1 MSLIKSI
8 KSLGGTS
15 FSKYPLDPA
24 NYRGLMGEFFLPG
37 GQGPVDRFIYTDY
50 NSSLTAIENCPPL
63 TAVILKKSA
72 AYINGKTW
80 VMDDKGQE
88 AKSKFA
94 QTLKARLLNPNPL
107 QTWKQFEAQ
116 QQFIINAF
124 GFSILLPIQPTG
136 FKETVDCSS
145 MWNIPPSMLDIQE
158 TGKLFYQTD
167 LSGML
172 KSVVLNYK
180 GEKTVLKSEDGNVNK
195 PFFIFRDLLPGF
207 CSMIF
212 PDSRIK
218 SLSLPISNIMG
229 ALESRGVLINY
240 RGAMGILSST
250 NDKFGYVPIKPDTK
264 KELQRDFMRYGLKHE
279 QWKFIITSASL
290 NWQQMSIPT
299 KDLMLFE
306 EIEDDVNMICDEMGY
321 PIDLMAGSQRK
332 TYQNAPQA
340 WRSLYQDTIIPEADN
355 TYDQWNMVF
364 DCVANGCKMEKD
376 YNHVPAL
383 QENKSE
389 QATARK
395 TMGEAVINE
404 FKNNLITYNRVLELI
419 GEDQLPGMD
428 LYYREIVAQDPS
440 FSPAPVAAVTDNL
453 NNNQTG

>member
-1 MSLIKSI
+1 
-8 KSLGGTS
+8 
-15 FSKYPLDPA
+15 
-24 NYRGLMGEFFLPG
+24 
-37 GQGPVDRFIYTDY
+37 
-50 NSSLTAIENCPPL
+50 
-63 TAVILKKSA
+63 
-72 AYINGKTW
+72 
-80 VMDDKGQE
+80 
-88 AKSKFA
+88 
-94 QTLKARLLNPNPL
+94 
-107 QTWKQFEAQ
+107 
-116 QQFIINAF
+116 
-124 GFSILLPIQPTG
+124 
-136 FKETVDCSS
+136 
-145 MWNIPPSMLDIQE
+145 MLDIQE

-180 GEKTVLKSEDGNVNK
+180 GEKTVLKSEDGSIDK
-195 PFFIFRDLLPGF
+195 PLFIFRDLLPGF

-250 NDKFGYVPIKPDTK
+250 NDKFGYVPIKPDQK
-264 KELQRDFMRYGLKHE
+264 KELQRDFMRYGLKQE

-290 NWQQMSIPT
+290 NWQQMGIPT

-306 EIEDDVNMICDEMGY
+306 EIEDDVNMICDEIGY

-395 TMGEAVINE
+395 IMGEAVINE
-404 FKNNLITYNRVLELI
+404 FKNNLITYNRVLELLD
-419 GEDQLPGMD
+419 EDQLPGMD
-428 LYYREIVAQDPS
+428 LYYREIIAQDPT
-440 FSPAPVAAVTDNL
+440 FSPAPIVPVADNL